1 MINNETFCRGCF
13 FDKIKKKKQN
23 STNLEL
29 KGVTVSSVAKVSV
42 PDSAVFYILLS
53 EGHSGGEALV
63 ICE

>member
-1 MINNETFCRGCF
+1 MSLSVVDVFL
-13 FDKIKKKKQN
+13 IKLKKKQN